1 VQDNEEKQLYAALK
15 SYAAL
20 TESTD
25 SETMK
30 NFAKHVV
37 SVVVEAEGETE
48 KVEHKLKDKHSCG
61 QCDSYKEEITKLL
74 ATVTEIVKKQEEDR
88 QNNNLNDAETKAK
101 IQTLVEHNDK
111 MAAEIE
117 SLKANVEE
125 TTGDN
130 KLIKHVLDI
139 KQGEWT
145 KVNQKKISREEEK
158 SATTGNS
165 IINQNRFQYLS
176 FEDITNNIPNLEE
189 YEIEQTSNSVNRQMS
204 NKYENSKVNP
214 KAKKISKKTQRH
226 STDKDNST
234 TSTPR
239 TQELQ
244 EKSVLVIGDSMVKNI
259 DDRKLERAARAKTVC
274 YSYSGATVKQIEE
287 KPTIWLAKNQM
298 K

>member
-1 VQDNEEKQLYAALK
+1 MKSVYKMADSKPIASSSSCENSALSINDSNSKKLKSSLLYLSEADLLWKGDLMLLKTFIEDELQISGRWSSTRGETIQFSNPEFCLKWHGPGEQKIAIVQDNEEKQLYAALK

-48 KVEHKLKDKHSCG
+48 KVEHKSKDKHSCG

-139 KQGEWT
+139 KQGEW
-145 KVNQKKISREEEK
+145 
-158 SATTGNS
+158 
-165 IINQNRFQYLS
+165 
-176 FEDITNNIPNLEE
+176 
-189 YEIEQTSNSVNRQMS
+189 
-204 NKYENSKVNP
+204 P
-214 KAKKISKKTQRH
+214 K
-226 STDKDNST
+226 
-234 TSTPR
+234 
-239 TQELQ
+239 
-244 EKSVLVIGDSMVKNI
+244 
-259 DDRKLERAARAKTVC
+259 
-274 YSYSGATVKQIEE
+274 
-287 KPTIWLAKNQM
+287 
-298 K
+298 